1 MSRYVHDLKTSK
13 SQDEVNRITS
23 DYLSREGFKQVDYEG
38 EMVWKKGTGLALGPQ
53 FLKIIPSEGKVHIE
67 AWIKFAILPG
77 VFLGEMDTEGFVG
90 GAPKRRLKKR
100 VMAIE
105 NSLN

>member
-1 MSRYVHDLKTSK
+1 MSRYVNDIKTSK
-13 SQDEVNRITS
+13 SPEEVCMIAE
-23 DYLSREGFKQVDYEG
+23 DYLSGEGFKKVDYQG
-38 EMVWKKGTGLALGPQ
+38 EEVWKKGTGLALGPQ
-53 FLKIIPSEGKVHIE
+53 FLKLIPGEGKVHVE

-90 GAPKRRLKKR
+90 AAPKRKLRKR